1 MKTSHVYPGATPVTS
16 YLTFKDC
23 KKAIEFYKKAF
34 GATEKG
40 ILYTPDGKVGHA
52 EIEIEGNLLMMADEN
67 PEWGNKSVETLK
79 GSPANFGLYVKDT
92 DAAFKKA
99 IAAGAKEVMKVEDMF
114 YGDRTGS
121 VEDPFGFKWM
131 ISTHQ
136 EDVSFPEMQKRFEKM
151 FEKQKA

>member
-1 MKTSHVYPGATPVTS
+1 MKTSHVYPGAQSVSS

-52 EIEIEGNLLMMADEN
+52 EIQIEGTLLMMADEN
-67 PEWGNKSVETLK
+67 PEWDNKSVETFK
-79 GSPANFGLYVKDT
+79 GSPANFGLHVKDA
-92 DAAFKKA
+92 DASFKKA
-99 IAAGAKEVMKVEDMF
+99 IDAGAQEVMKVEDMF

-121 VEDPFGFKWM
+121 VKDPFGFKWM
-131 ISTHQ
+131 ISTHK
-136 EDVSFPEMQKRFEKM
+136 EDVNFPEMQKRFDKM
-151 FEKQKA
+151 FENQKA